1 MCCVLGA
8 TRLLSERSCSG
19 RIDITECLIG
29 TSVVCDVDRGVRVT
43 SLASATV
50 LCCVSLFLDLMLCGN
65 PFRSCRFSAVCV
77 SLYGLHRALERL
89 SLTGVPVARLQLSGG
104 FRPLQTT
111 RACAALEL

>member
-77 SLYGLHRALERL
+77 SLMACTEPWKGFHLRAYRLPGYNSAVVSGSSRQPER
-89 SLTGVPVARLQLSGG
+89 VQR
-104 FRPLQTT
+104 
-111 RACAALEL
+111 